1 MKHLFLL
8 FGFLLAAFTVQ
19 AATITQER
27 VKPADGAGLYYNLYD
42 DGTAEIVKNP
52 DNSIYSIESLTIPA
66 TVTYNDVTYRVTT
79 IGTDAFLNSTIKSIS
94 GGGNITKIGAGAF
107 CYCYNLTTI
116 GNMLDNVT
124 VISNNAF
131 DNCRALTG
139 KIILSA
145 PITEIGGFAFAG
157 CDNSGLSLCITNLT
171 DATIGLWAF
180 NYCLGLKSID
190 GTAVSIGN
198 QAFQECF
205 NLASIGHLL
214 DNVTAI
220 PDNAFYICSALPSNI
235 TLNAAITNIGEYAF
249 SSSSISNIYSL
260 SATPPTLGKNALDD
274 KALSV
279 KVPSSAVNA
288 YQSSWG
294 TSYSKLT
301 ISAGDPTSATT
312 AANSGSTTH
321 WATFSNTYSDSELSV
336 EAGKTLTLYNAT
348 VADGKLTLTERTGS
362 SVAKGEA
369 VLIKTDAEIV
379 SVTPFETTDLV
390 KAEDNDLLATPEY
403 TTILHSQ
410 DGCKYYRL
418 TYNNATDKTGLGF
431 YLGVA
436 TVDEVTHT
444 DGTYLNASPYKA
456 YLKVTV
462 EDATEPSAAAPA
474 RGFAFP
480 GDDDITGIECIT
492 VTDEELHKNGNAKGI
507 YDLQGRKV
515 SKPSKGVYIKN
526 NKLFLN

>member
-1 MKHLFLL
+1 M
-8 FGFLLAAFTVQ
+8 
-19 AATITQER
+19 
-27 VKPADGAGLYYNLYD
+27 
-42 DGTAEIVKNP
+42 
-52 DNSIYSIESLTIPA
+52 
-66 TVTYNDVTYRVTT
+66 
-79 IGTDAFLNSTIKSIS
+79 
-94 GGGNITKIGAGAF
+94 
-107 CYCYNLTTI
+107 
-116 GNMLDNVT
+116 
-124 VISNNAF
+124 
-131 DNCRALTG
+131 
-139 KIILSA
+139 
-145 PITEIGGFAFAG
+145 
-157 CDNSGLSLCITNLT
+157 
-171 DATIGLWAF
+171 
-180 NYCLGLKSID
+180 
-190 GTAVSIGN
+190 
-198 QAFQECF
+198 
-205 NLASIGHLL
+205 
-214 DNVTAI
+214 
-220 PDNAFYICSALPSNI
+220 
-235 TLNAAITNIGEYAF
+235 
-249 SSSSISNIYSL
+249 
-260 SATPPTLGKNALDD
+260 
-274 KALSV
+274 
-279 KVPSSAVNA
+279 
-288 YQSSWG
+288 
-294 TSYSKLT
+294 T